1 MPSIILTHTTRY
13 KNRHA
18 DGGGYYSLEIQIT
31 LDVNYRIKF
40 SHRVPAIRSY
50 PIIPIERYICDIP
63 YIPQHMLD
71 AIRLMHGNSHR
82 RVVFRRAGATR
93 GWNRTLSEHIGAFT
107 MPPRQAA
114 DDDMRIGSAC
124 SARHMSCVQ
133 KLPEG
138 APGYVSPF
146 ANAACRNASMAP
158 LGARPSAMP

>member
-31 LDVNYRIKF
+31 LDVTYRIKF

-71 AIRLMHGNSHR
+71 AIRLMH
-82 RVVFRRAGATR
+82 
-93 GWNRTLSEHIGAFT
+93 LSEGDKNGEKLYAGLVKIFSNTFT
-107 MPPRQAA
+107 NTLQE
-114 DDDMRIGSAC
+114 GC
-124 SARHMSCVQ
+124 MSGIKKSIIPSQNKSQYDLMEIKYELTNICDKLQ
-133 KLPEG
+133 KINT
-138 APGYVSPF
+138 YVHHQSE
-146 ANAACRNASMAP
+146 
-158 LGARPSAMP
+158 